1 MARRSADRGFSRT
14 DRLSESI
21 REIVATELERL
32 DDDRLDLVT
41 VTSVSVDNDLAHAAV
56 YYSALVADQQGR
68 GDAVADALADQ
79 RWRIQR
85 VVNRNVRA
93 RKTPQ
98 IEFRP
103 DDVLRQALRLDDI
116 LEGRTQVPTTDDP
129 DERNPHDNNPDQ
141 DTAT

>member
-14 DRLSESI
+14 DRISETI

-41 VTSVSVDNDLAHAAV
+41 VTNVTVDNDLAHAAV
-56 YYSALVADQQGR
+56 YYSALVAAQEGR
-68 GDAVADALADQ
+68 GDEVADALEDQ

-93 RKTPQ
+93 KKTPQ
-98 IEFRP
+98 IAFRP
-103 DDVLRQALRLDDI
+103 DEVLQQALRLDDI

-129 DERNPHDNNPDQ
+129 DEDDPDQ
-141 DTAT
+141 DKAT

>member
-14 DRLSESI
+14 DRISESI

-32 DDDRLDLVT
+32 DDDRLDMVT
-41 VTSVSVDNDLAHAAV
+41 VTNVTVDNDLAHAAV
-56 YYSALVADQQGR
+56 YYSALVAAQEGR
-68 GDAVADALADQ
+68 GEEVAEALADQ

-98 IEFRP
+98 IAFHP
-103 DDVLRQALRLDDI
+103 DDVLQQALRLDDI
-116 LEGRTQVPTTDDP
+116 LEGRAQVSSPDP
-129 DERNPHDNNPDQ
+129 DE
-141 DTAT
+141 DTDA

>member
-32 DDDRLDLVT
+32 DDDRLDMVT
-41 VTSVSVDNDLAHAAV
+41 VTSVTVDNDLAHAAV
-56 YYSALVADQQGR
+56 YYSALVAENDGR
-68 GDAVADALADQ
+68 GDEVAEALDDQ

-85 VVNRNVRA
+85 VINRNVRA

-98 IEFRP
+98 IAFHP
-103 DDVLRQALRLDDI
+103 DDVLQRALRLDDI
-116 LEGRTQVPTTDDP
+116 LEGRANVPTSEDP
-129 DERNPHDNNPDQ
+129 DEDRN
-141 DTAT
+141 T

>member
-14 DRLSESI
+14 DRISESI

-32 DDDRLDLVT
+32 DDDRLDMVT
-41 VTSVSVDNDLAHAAV
+41 VTNVTVDNDLAHAAV
-56 YYSALVADQQGR
+56 YYSALVAAEDGR
-68 GDAVADALADQ
+68 GDEVAEALEEQ

-98 IEFRP
+98 IAFRP
-103 DDVLRQALRLDDI
+103 DDVLQQALRLDDI
-116 LEGRTQVPTTDDP
+116 LEGRAHVSTSEDP
-129 DERNPHDNNPDQ
+129 DEDPE
-141 DTAT
+141 A